1 MQTSAKIISV
11 LFHPLF
17 LFFYLIVI
25 AYHFDPYGY
34 QSTHPKAIGL
44 MFIMSFFTL
53 VLFPAVT
60 VALLKALNFIPSFS
74 MPDKEHRIAPLIGT
88 CVFYIWYFVNVKNN
102 VAFPPSLVFVALG
115 GAIATGLAFFINNFS
130 KISLHAVGS
139 GAFLM
144 AIAVLA
150 FYTGSKSLSI
160 DAGYLGHYEVS
171 TIILIIGSI
180 VLAGLIGSAAQ
191 HQIE

>member
-115 GAIATGLAFFINNFS
+115 GAIATGLAF
-130 KISLHAVGS
+130 
-139 GAFLM
+139 
-144 AIAVLA
+144 
-150 FYTGSKSLSI
+150 YTGSKSLSI

-171 TIILIIGSI
+171 TIILIIESI
-180 VLAGLIGSAAQ
+180 VLAGLIGSARLLLKAHKTDDLYGGYIVGIIAQ
-191 HQIE
+191 LVAFNIVV

>member
-60 VALLKALNFIPSFS
+60 VAL
-74 MPDKEHRIAPLIGT
+74 R
-88 CVFYIWYFVNVKNN
+88 YFVNVKNN

-180 VLAGLIGSAAQ
+180 VLAGLIGSARLLLKAHKTDDLYGGYIVGIIAQ
-191 HQIE
+191 LAAFNIVV